1 MPITKAARRYAN
13 AFLELAKER
22 NEVESILGDVKF
34 IHNTFED
41 SRELVMFLKS
51 PIIKYDDKKA
61 ALKQLFFDETEE
73 LTQLFIKLLIRKE
86 RVNLLNQ
93 IAEAFIELYKKYA
106 GIITIDVFVA
116 RELSDD
122 QQQALHAKLEQ
133 KTQKKVEMNITID
146 ESLRGGMAIRI
157 DDTVIDGTVKHKLV
171 ELEESLLSTVVE

>member
-13 AFLELAKER
+13 AFLEIAKER
-22 NEVESILGDVKF
+22 DEVESILDDIEF

-41 SRELVMFLKS
+41 SHELVIFLKS

-61 ALKQLFFDETEE
+61 ALSELFFDEIEE
-73 LTQLFIKLLIRKE
+73 PTRLFIKLLVRKE
-86 RVNLLNQ
+86 RVSLLNQ

-116 RELSDD
+116 RELDDD
-122 QQQALHAKLEQ
+122 QQQALHAKLEKETQ
-133 KTQKKVEMNITID
+133 KTVEMNITID

>member
-13 AFLELAKER
+13 AFLEIAKER
-22 NEVESILGDVKF
+22 NEVESILEDIEF

-41 SRELVMFLKS
+41 SRELAIFLKS

-61 ALKQLFFDETEE
+61 VLKQLFFDEIEE
-73 LTQLFIKLLIRKE
+73 PTKLFLKLLVRKE
-86 RVNLLNQ
+86 RVSLLNQ

-106 GIITIDVFVA
+106 GIIIIDVFVA

-122 QQQALHAKLEQ
+122 QQQALHTKLEQ
-133 KTQKKVEMNITID
+133 KTQKTVEMNITID

-157 DDTVIDGTVKHKLV
+157 DDTVIDGTVKHKLI
-171 ELEESLLSTVVE
+171 ELEESLLSTDVE